1 MRRMAL
7 TALGAA
13 AGFAA
18 GMIALPL
25 ARSATDGDAQS
36 AYRALGRFGAA
47 FAAVRADYVE
57 TPDDRKM
64 IESALNG
71 MISDLDPHSSYFD
84 PKTFAEMQVKTEG
97 SYGGVGLVIA
107 ADQGAI
113 KGVSPIDDTPA
124 ARAGV
129 KSGDAIL

>member
-1 MRRMAL
+1 MARMAL

-36 AYRALGRFGAA
+36 AYKALDRFGAA
-47 FAAVRADYVE
+47 FATVRCGLCRDA
-57 TPDDRKM
+57 DDRKM

-71 MISDLDPHSSYFD
+71 MIPISIAFELLRPENFCRHAGQDFGDLWWR
-84 PKTFAEMQVKTEG
+84 G
-97 SYGGVGLVIA
+97 
-107 ADQGAI
+107 
-113 KGVSPIDDTPA
+113 
-124 ARAGV
+124 
-129 KSGDAIL
+129 SGDLPLRKAIIRLFRPS

>member
-7 TALGAA
+7 TTLGAA

-18 GMIALPL
+18 GMVVLPF

-36 AYRALGRFGAA
+36 AYRALDRFGAA
-47 FAAVRADYVE
+47 FATVRADYVE

-84 PKTFAEMQVKTEG
+84 PKTFADMQVKTSG
-97 SYGGVGLVIA
+97 IYGGVGLVISA
-107 ADQGAI
+107 EEER
-113 KGVSPIDDTPA
+113 SEEH
-124 ARAGV
+124 
-129 KSGDAIL
+129 